1 MKTVNAIQTT
11 ITENNGFIPSN
22 VLADVLG
29 KNHSDLTKKM
39 KQQLDKNTLSKI
51 SERQESYN
59 NGKNT
64 RKIYLLPEAEGMGLA
79 MHYDVSI
86 GIIVYRAFK
95 SYEKALIEIATGVA
109 NPRQLAIDALFAINL
124 NATSTYKQI
133 IKTVYVNHKLPT
145 DAADAI
151 WDFYEGAPKFNKET
165 RKTWFNS
172 WESVNRAQMVENC
185 KSVDDFNK
193 QAAYKSVESDILKK
207 QRSLARNNCTRQTNK
222 VSKVTEKAVKAVKVA
237 KHNFDKAVE
246 LKAKYEKAKC
256 AATKA
261 VELAKQERNN
271 QRSVAC
277 N

>member
-1 MKTVNAIQTT
+1 MKTIKEIQTIIET
-11 ITENNGFIPSN
+11 NNGFIPSN
-22 VLADVLG
+22 VLAEIIGREHRNVTA
-29 KNHSDLTKKM
+29 KI
-39 KQQLDKNTLSKI
+39 KQQFDENTVLKFSTV
-51 SERQESYN
+51 QETYN
-59 NGKNT
+59 NGKNS
-64 RKIYLLPEAEGMGLA
+64 RKIYMLPETEGMALA
-79 MHYDVSI
+79 MSYDVNI
-86 GIIVYRAFK
+86 GMVVYQAFK
-95 SYEKALIEIATGVA
+95 AYEKALIEIATGVA

-151 WDFYEGAPKFNKET
+151 WDFYEGAKFNKET

-172 WESVNRAQMVENC
+172 WEFVNRAQMVENC